1 MFNLKFV
8 GDINESGPT
17 FMKIGMENINF
28 ENDFNL
34 IIFFLIYLIV
44 FKQNK

>member
-17 FMKIGMENINF
+17 FMKIGMENIKC
-28 ENDFNL
+28 EEDLNL
-34 IIFFLIYLIV
+34 ITKN
-44 FKQNK
+44 FKNKNL